1 LRDVRDE
8 DVMKNQIKT
17 VLLLGVLSAL
27 LTGVSGAVTRTCPA
41 DALERPD
48 RKATATPADVRPRR
62 SCSS

>member
-1 LRDVRDE
+1 
-8 DVMKNQIKT
+8 MKNQIKT

-48 RKATATPADVRPRR
+48 RKATATPADVQPRR